1 MAKGPTRA
9 EITKEFTCSARG
21 CKKKC
26 EEIWS
31 FTQYGGEKRRED
43 FLKGNSY
50 CEDCFKKKEIEFS
63 K

>member
-1 MAKGPTRA
+1 MNKGPSVA
-9 EITKEFTCSARG
+9 EINKEFTCSMRG

-31 FTQYGGEKRRED
+31 FTQYGGEARRQEY
-43 FLKGNSY
+43 LKGTSY
-50 CEDCFKKKEIEFS
+50 CEECFKKMEEKL

>member
-1 MAKGPTRA
+1 MQNGQTRA
-9 EITKEFTCSARG
+9 EINKEFTCSMRG

-31 FTQYGGEKRRED
+31 FTQYGGKARKEEY
-43 FLKGNSY
+43 LKGTSY
-50 CEDCFKKKEIEFS
+50 CEECFKKMEEKLS

>member
-1 MAKGPTRA
+1 MEQGLTAA
-9 EITKEFTCSARG
+9 EVNKEFTCSNKK

-31 FTQYGGEKRRED
+31 FTNYGGEARKQD
-43 FLKGNSY
+43 YLQGNSY
-50 CEDCFKKKEIEFS
+50 CEECFKKKEEEL